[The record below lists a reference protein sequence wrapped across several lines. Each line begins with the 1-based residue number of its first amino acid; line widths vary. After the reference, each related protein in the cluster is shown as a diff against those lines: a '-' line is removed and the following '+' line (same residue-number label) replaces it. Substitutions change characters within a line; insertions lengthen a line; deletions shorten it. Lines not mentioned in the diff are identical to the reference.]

1 MVSETIT
8 ADETLKQLRQDNPDI
23 TAAVLVTADG
33 FAIAADAGPEVAADM
48 LAALA
53 ADLMAR
59 ASRSAREFG
68 QGDIQELYARAETG
82 YVIVARAGAEQVL
95 ACLASPNV
103 TLGLLLADIRQTA
116 TAVAG
121 TV

>member
-1 MVSETIT
+1 MVSETSSAHEIL
-8 ADETLKQLRQDNPDI
+8 AHLRQSNPDI
-23 TAAVLVTADG
+23 AAAVVVTSDG
-33 FAIAADAGPEVAADM
+33 FPIASDASPEVDADM

-59 ASRSAREFG
+59 ASRSAREFE
-68 QGDIQELYARAETG
+68 QGDIVELYARAETG

-95 ACLASPNV
+95 ACLASPTT
-103 TLGLLLADIRQTA
+103 TLGLLLVDVRLTA
-116 TAVAG
+116 AALAE